1 MQNQEMNKDQ
11 TLATYPRPS
20 GARSLEAR
28 APQMNA
34 DGAILDKLGL
44 TREIIARRIRL
55 FRAAAETG
63 LGQEVPVAP
72 HFEALMDDA
81 RGRLP
86 CPFGDACAFAKR
98 NTTIRNLATDERGRF
113 DLVHL
118 IEDHGCFGDPGS
130 PFRLDPQALARILET
145 ARP

>member
-1 MQNQEMNKDQ
+1 M
-11 TLATYPRPS
+11 TYPRPS
-20 GARSLEAR
+20 GARSMEAR

-98 NTTIRNLATDERGRF
+98 NTTIRNLATGESVVVS
-113 DLVHL
+113 DLALHL